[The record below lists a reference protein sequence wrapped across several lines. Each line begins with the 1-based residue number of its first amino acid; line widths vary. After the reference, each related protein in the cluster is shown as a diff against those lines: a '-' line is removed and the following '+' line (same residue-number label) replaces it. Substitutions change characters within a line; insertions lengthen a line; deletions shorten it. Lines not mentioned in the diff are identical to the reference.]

1 MFGPGCSLLD
11 VFFLMKRNRIV
22 VMGFMGSMPIAG
34 VIWQHI
40 HYVVGLQRLGCDV
53 YYIEDSARLPYNPQT
68 FEVNNEFV
76 YAAQGL
82 DRLLKEF
89 GFKNHWGFCAR
100 YLPSN
105 PTAGLP
111 LKRIRQ
117 LYREADA
124 ILNICGTQEFN
135 DDLLV
140 SDRILYIESDPGVE
154 QIKIDKRV
162 KSTVEYLRRHR
173 ALFTFGENIGTKDF
187 PVLLHGFNW
196 LPTRQ
201 PVVTD
206 LWKSA
211 RSPSRAA
218 VFTTIANWSTSGLK
232 DIAWRGKRY
241 LWSKSREFLRFISAP
256 KEAGETFEMA
266 TNIDDS
272 RTRRKFKQ
280 NAWRLTS
287 PLQMSVDYWLYRD
300 YIQRSKGEFTV
311 AKDQYVRLNT
321 GWFSDRSACY
331 LAAGRPVI
339 TQETGFTKN
348 YGGKL
353 GLLSFRTLDE
363 IANAVKRIN
372 ADYTKP
378 SLAAYAL
385 AREVFEAE
393 TVLKSILDRAGI
405 LGDGANPSWSA
416 RDLNVE
422 SMYRVCCV
430 RKGHL
435 LMQIRTLIF
444 KYAV

>member
-1 MFGPGCSLLD
+1 
-11 VFFLMKRNRIV
+11 MKRKRIV

-68 FEVNNEFV
+68 FEVNNEFD
-76 YAAQGL
+76 YAAQVL
-82 DRLLKEF
+82 DRLSQEF
-89 GFKNHWGFCAR
+89 GFRNCWGFCAR
-100 YLPSN
+100 YLPRN

-124 ILNICGTQEFN
+124 ILNICGAQELN

-154 QIKIDKRV
+154 QIKIDKRIR
-162 KSTVEYLRRHR
+162 STVDYLRRHR
-173 ALFTFGENIGTKDF
+173 ELFTFGENIGTKSF
-187 PVLLHGFNW
+187 PVPTHGFKW

-206 LWKSA
+206 LWKTD
-211 RSPSRAA
+211 RGLPRAA
-218 VFTTIANWSTSGLK
+218 AFTSVANWSTSGLK
-232 DIAWRGKRY
+232 DITWRGKKY

-256 KEAGETFEMA
+256 KKSGERFELA
-266 TNIDDS
+266 TNIEDVKTQK
-272 RTRRKFKQ
+272 RFVR
-280 NAWRLTS
+280 NGWRLRC
-287 PLQMSVDYWLYRD
+287 PREMSVDYWRYRD
-300 YIQRSKGEFTV
+300 YIHRSKGEFTV

-339 TQETGFTKN
+339 TQETGFTKT

-353 GLLSFRTLDE
+353 GLLSFQSVDD
-363 IANAVKRIN
+363 IVDAVKMIN
-372 ADYTKP
+372 ANYAKH
-378 SLAAYAL
+378 SRAARAL
-385 AREVFEAE
+385 AREFFEAE
-393 TVLKSILDRAGI
+393 KVLESVLDRAGI
-405 LGDGANPSWSA
+405 
-416 RDLNVE
+416 
-422 SMYRVCCV
+422 
-430 RKGHL
+430 
-435 LMQIRTLIF
+435 
-444 KYAV
+444 